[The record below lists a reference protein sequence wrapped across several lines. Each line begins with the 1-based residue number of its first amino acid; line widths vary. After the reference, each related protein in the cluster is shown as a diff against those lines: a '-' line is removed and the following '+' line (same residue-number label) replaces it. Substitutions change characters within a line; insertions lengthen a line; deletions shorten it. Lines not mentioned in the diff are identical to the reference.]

1 MRPLDGTTW
10 AGLKRV
16 RHSNLLPA
24 RNDRRAG
31 EIASL
36 TPASAACM
44 VPVREIGR
52 LGAHLEHGEWR
63 YRRWP
68 VTELD
73 LLTRC
78 LGTSSSDHPGLE
90 PETAVRQDDAS
101 R

>member
-36 TPASAACM
+36 TPATAACT
-44 VPVREIGR
+44 VPFER
-52 LGAHLEHGEWR
+52 LVGWGVFGFEKECLWR
-63 YRRWP
+63 
-68 VTELD
+68 VG
-73 LLTRC
+73 LTRR
-78 LGTSSSDHPGLE
+78 H
-90 PETAVRQDDAS
+90 RW